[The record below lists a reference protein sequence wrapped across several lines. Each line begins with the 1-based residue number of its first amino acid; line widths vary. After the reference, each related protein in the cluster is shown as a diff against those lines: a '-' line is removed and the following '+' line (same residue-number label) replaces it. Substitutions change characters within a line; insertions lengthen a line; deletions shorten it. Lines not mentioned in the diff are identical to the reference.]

1 MNNTEIIKYI
11 EEKFSDTDID
21 VNEKAAIL
29 EEYLNSPKSPQEI
42 KNSIDAKYNEL
53 TNSNNLSSNTD
64 ILTNIGLNTKIINQ
78 KDNEVEAAIDLKD
91 MDDLR
96 TNLKSTKYYDSN
108 TDSMTF
114 SKDGNDYGLQITTDY
129 KTNINFTPILKSKD
143 KIYLYEWN
151 KNTNTFTIKSTEN
164 NLIDENTN
172 FITISERHTTDMNNI
187 PKREMLK
194 NSLIRYSYI
203 NSSRGKKINDYK
215 LGEALTRLKD
225 KSSYEV
231 NELLSKSLYKKK
243 VNTKQLGYT
252 KTISL
257 GLLLTIFGIIICLV
271 AVLIK

>member
-164 NLIDENTN
+164 NLVDENTN
-172 FITISERHTTDMNNI
+172 FITINERHITDMNNI
-187 PKREMLK
+187 SKSEMLK

-257 GLLLTIFGIIICLV
+257 GLILTIFGIIICLI
-271 AVLIK
+271 AILIK